1 MRLIKQN
8 DTSKPIV
15 FRMVDSADHIT
26 GKTGLTPTVTISKN
40 GGAFAP
46 PSGAVSEIG
55 DGWYKLTPAAAD
67 VDTLGPLI
75 IHATATGADPTDVE
89 YQVVAR
95 DPYTNQTDLNMD
107 QALPASPTPNTVG
120 ASLVAANQE
129 GQPTAVLFPV
139 TPPFVDLPAS
149 GTKMCR
155 IWLLVFDGNMQP
167 LDLAAN
173 PTVTAENHAGQD
185 RSTKLGPVYEGNRL
199 CWPVLRRL
207 HGQRKRCGRMYLCP
221 RQLQLQR
228 YRPPADSV
236 DGSRKRFGG

>member
-15 FRMVDSADHIT
+15 FLMVDSADHIT

-40 GGAFAP
+40 GGAFAA

-55 DGWYKLTPAAAD
+55 NGWYKLTPAAAD

-185 RSTKLGPVYEGNRL
+185 RSAKLGPVVKETGS
-199 CWPVLRRL
+199 V
-207 HGQRKRCGRMYLCP
+207 GRYYVDYTASASDAEECIYVRVNFSYNGID
-221 RQLQLQR
+221 RQQIVSMVAVRDL
-228 YRPPADSV
+228 
-236 DGSRKRFGG
+236 GG